1 MGVVLTDIIENLK
14 FVKKIMGFR
23 KVLRDFKAGKDT
35 YPIAIQVQTQSSCNA
50 KCVFCP
56 YPYTSKITSQGKME
70 WATFKRIV
78 DECAEFPNL
87 TNFAP
92 ILQNE
97 PLLDK
102 DICKAISYAKEKS
115 NGRLIVSLSTNA
127 HNIAN
132 GLVED
137 LMSSGLDYLSISLNA
152 FYKKTYEAL
161 LPGFNFEKV
170 INNIEKILS
179 CSNGKT
185 RVAVRFLKTRQNED
199 EVSEAVRYWHG
210 RGVRTE
216 VITILHNRGG
226 AIDIENLKPKTVGKS
241 LRESLRQRLFSS
253 FSNCCVLPFRQMY
266 ILYNGDVI
274 LCGNDWLR
282 NPILGNVNKDSLKD
296 IWNGKTA
303 IEIRKKII
311 QKQYEAIPPCRG
323 CTMPEYFSSWR

>member
-14 FVKKIMGFR
+14 FVKKIMGFK
-23 KVLRDFKAGKDT
+23 KVLRDFKDGKDT
-35 YPIAIQVQTQSSCNA
+35 YPISIQVQTQSSCNA
-50 KCVFCP
+50 RCVFCP

-70 WATFKRIV
+70 WTTFKKIV

-87 TNFAP
+87 TNFVP
-92 ILQNE
+92 MLQNE

-102 DICKAISYAKEKS
+102 DICRAISYAKEKS

-170 INNIEKILS
+170 MTNIEKILS

-185 RVAVRFLKTRQNED
+185 KIVDECAEFPNLTNFVPMLQNEPLLD
-199 EVSEAVRYWHG
+199 
-210 RGVRTE
+210 
-216 VITILHNRGG
+216 
-226 AIDIENLKPKTVGKS
+226 
-241 LRESLRQRLFSS
+241 
-253 FSNCCVLPFRQMY
+253 
-266 ILYNGDVI
+266 
-274 LCGNDWLR
+274 
-282 NPILGNVNKDSLKD
+282 KD
-296 IWNGKTA
+296 ICRAISYAKEKSNGRLIVSLSTNAHNIANGLVEDLMSSGLDYLSISLNAFYKKT
-303 IEIRKKII
+303 
-311 QKQYEAIPPCRG
+311 YE
-323 CTMPEYFSSWR
+323 

>member
-23 KVLRDFKAGKDT
+23 KVLKDFEDGKDT
-35 YPIAIQVQTQSSCNA
+35 YPISIQVQTQSSCNA

-70 WATFKRIV
+70 WATFKKIV
-78 DECAEFPNL
+78 DECVEFPNL

-92 ILQNE
+92 MLQNE

-102 DICKAISYAKEKS
+102 DICKAISYVKEKS
-115 NGRLIVSLSTNA
+115 KGRLIVHLSTNA
-127 HNIAN
+127 YTIKDE
-132 GLVED
+132 LLKD
-137 LMSSGLDYLSISLNA
+137 LMSSELDYLAISLNA
-152 FYKKTYEAL
+152 FYKDTYSAL
-161 LPGFNFEKV
+161 LPGFEFERV
-170 INNIEKILS
+170 MNNIEKIIS
-179 CSNGKT
+179 YNHGKAI
-185 RVAVRFLKTRQNED
+185 VSVRFLKTKQNED
-199 EVSEAVRYWHG
+199 EISKAVKYWHE

-226 AIDIENLKPKTVGKS
+226 AIDVEDLKPKTLGKS
-241 LRESLRQRLFSS
+241 LRESLRQRLFST

-303 IEIRKKII
+303 IEIRRNMI
-311 QKQYEAIPPCRG
+311 QKQYEAIPPCRD